1 MAALLQDFSTTV
13 MPISSDDRLFFVRL
27 GERIAQLRKAHQITQ
42 AQLAHELNVAQQT
55 LQGYEA
61 GTRRIPV
68 SALPVVAR
76 ALSVSM
82 EDLFVQG
89 EQPSRRPGPVPKWQ
103 QQIEAIAKLPKAQQ
117 RFVSQVLQGVLTQV
131 GQAG

>member
-1 MAALLQDFSTTV
+1 MAAISQDISTTV
-13 MPISSDDRLFFVRL
+13 MAISSDDRVFFVRL
-27 GERIAQLRKAHQITQ
+27 GERIAQLRKTQQITQ
-42 AQLAHELNVAQQT
+42 AQLAQELNVAQQT

-76 ALSVSM
+76 ALSVAM
-82 EDLFVQG
+82 EDLFAQD
-89 EQPSRRPGPVPKWQ
+89 EQPSRKRGPMPKWQ
-103 QQIEAIAKLPKAQQ
+103 QQIELISKLPKAQQ
-117 RFVSQVLQGVLTQV
+117 RFISQVLQGVLTQV

>member
-1 MAALLQDFSTTV
+1 MAAISQDISGTV
-13 MPISSDDRLFFVRL
+13 MAISSDDRVFFVRL
-27 GERIAQLRKAHQITQ
+27 GERISQLRKAQQITQ
-42 AQLAHELNVAQQT
+42 AQLAQELNVAQQT

-76 ALSVSM
+76 ALSVAM

-89 EQPSRRPGPVPKWQ
+89 EQPSRKRGPVPKWQ
-103 QQIEAIAKLPKAQQ
+103 QQIEMISKLPKTQQ

>member
-89 EQPSRRPGPVPKWQ
+89 EQPSRRPGASTLCSEAQWITPPSSSKDFRARGVPS
-103 QQIEAIAKLPKAQQ
+103 ASSSS
-117 RFVSQVLQGVLTQV
+117 V
-131 GQAG
+131 

>member
-1 MAALLQDFSTTV
+1 MAALSQDLLTPV
-13 MPISSDDRLFFVRL
+13 MPISSDDRVFFVRL
-27 GERIAQLRKAHQITQ
+27 GERIALLRKAQQLTQ
-42 AQLAHELNVAQQT
+42 AQLAQELNVAQQT

-82 EDLFVQG
+82 EDLFAQG
-89 EQPSRRPGPVPKWQ
+89 EQASRKRGPVPKWQ
-103 QQIEAIAKLPKAQQ
+103 QQIEIISKLSKAQQ

-131 GQAG
+131 GHSG